1 MTKPIPER
9 RVPRVSPPEPTTEQ
23 VQQYQKEQQKG
34 KSK

>member
-1 MTKPIPER
+1 MTKPKPER
-9 RVPRVSPPEPTTEQ
+9 RVPPPEPTIEQ